1 MRNFKV
7 TIRKDACFG
16 IGVMCL
22 ILSSHLKADEISNH
36 RLYRSAHYLGRGDT
50 GIGDSDKHHS
60 IFYNPAGLAMG
71 SGIYKES
78 VFFSPRVEVSSSTKD
93 LVRQVAVEKQNDPRL
108 LRNYIGKNQ
117 HLGVSNFTGIVFRR
131 AAIGIV
137 VNSSVDALLYKS
149 PTAGATETLSAQS
162 LVDQVL
168 TFSFAEK
175 IASNLALGST
185 LKYYQQ
191 QTYASLGINV
201 VDANNVAN
209 QLESSGAQ
217 SKLSGYGGDIGLSY
231 GDEKLP
237 FAAGLTIENVG
248 QTSLSTIDSSDKRII
263 KQTLNLGLSY
273 KVKSNLSQFNFLF
286 DIRDLGSNIE
296 SNILKKI
303 NLGSEISIG
312 SFAGLSAGLQQGY
325 PSFGLWMDLYLF
337 RTDLAMYTQEMGS
350 YAGARP
356 DSRYVLQMSLKI

>member
-1 MRNFKV
+1 MRNVKENA
-7 TIRKDACFG
+7 RKG
-16 IGVMCL
+16 INLG
-22 ILSSHLKADEISNH
+22 LSLTFLATSMQVKADEISDH

-50 GIGDSDKHHS
+50 GIAVNDKHHS

-71 SGIYKES
+71 SGIYKET
-78 VFFSPRVEVSSSTKD
+78 VFFAPRVEVSSSTKD
-93 LVRQVAVEKQNDPRL
+93 LVRQVAVEKQNDPSL
-108 LRNYIGKNQ
+108 LRNYIGANQ
-117 HLGVSNFTGIVFRR
+117 HLGISNFTGIVFRR
-131 AAIGIV
+131 AAIGV
-137 VNSSVDALLYKS
+137 LVNSSVDALLYKS

-175 IASNLALGST
+175 IANNIALGST

-191 QTYASLGINV
+191 QTYASLGVNV
-201 VDANNVAN
+201 VDASNIAS
-209 QLESSGAQ
+209 QLESSGVQ

-237 FAAGLTIENVG
+237 FGIGFTIENIG
-248 QTSLSTIDSSDKRII
+248 QTNLSSLDSSSKRII

-273 KVKSNLSQFNFLF
+273 KVESNLSQFNFLL
-286 DIRDLGSNIE
+286 DLRDVGSNIE
-296 SNILKKI
+296 SNIFKKI
-303 NLGSEISIG
+303 NMGTEISIG

-325 PSFGLWMDLYLF
+325 PSFGLWMDLLVF